1 MRTDRRKRGR
11 EIVGA
16 LAGIGLVV
24 ALCATEAAGQPAS
37 PHHGFLGGPWE
48 VLATMGHDGAAL
60 RLPLS
65 IADENKPQKL
75 QAVLPV
81 MGTPVKVKL
90 ERYLPQV
97 DWETAAVDDPNGG
110 PAARLS
116 LQGEGLQQKIW
127 LCARDRERQ
136 SVSAHIGSVA
146 IRELPPRVD
155 PQILQELTDPE
166 VTGVLLVWLPETA
179 VRSPGQ
185 NPTVREASPLVYT
198 VRPGKV
204 VTLAGSGWPTQNSA
218 SGPSSPWKLT
228 MLRYV
233 PHYSIDRQTKE
244 VTSLSDH
251 PENPA
256 LQIRVEGNGQTYEQ
270 WLWSLFAASPH
281 AKQPLPFRA
290 RFVDFHL
297 EGGSGRYILVTSPGM
312 PSYLLGRKDG
322 KKTIEPVAPGQR
334 YSFEDPRYSF
344 GVDEIRFGARVVTTW
359 KEGSEVLLNPAIVA
373 TILQSTSAEQV
384 LLELGKPYHYRTP
397 SGTLVVLYRRV
408 PDNSPQPQS

>member
-1 MRTDRRKRGR
+1 MG
-11 EIVGA
+11 GA
-16 LAGIGLVV
+16 CAEIGLVV
-24 ALCATEAAGQPAS
+24 ALCAAGAAAQPAS

-75 QAVLPV
+75 EAVLPV

-97 DWETAAVDDPNGG
+97 VWETAAVDDPNGG
-110 PAARLS
+110 PTARLS
-116 LQGEGLQQKIW
+116 LRGEGLQQEIW
-127 LCARDRERQ
+127 LCARDRERR

-146 IRELPPRVD
+146 IRELPARVD
-155 PQILQELTDPE
+155 PRILQELTDPE
-166 VTGVLLVWLPETA
+166 VTGVLLVWPSETA
-179 VRSPGQ
+179 MGPPGQ
-185 NPTVREASPLVYT
+185 NPAAGEASPLVYT

-204 VTLAGSGWPTQNSA
+204 VTLAGAAFPTRNSA
-218 SGPSSPWKLT
+218 LGGPSPWKLS

-244 VTSLSDH
+244 VTSLSDQ

-256 LQIRVEGNGQTYEQ
+256 LQIRIEGNGQTYEQ
-270 WLWSLFAASPH
+270 WLWSLFASSPH
-281 AKQPLPFRA
+281 AKQQLPFRA

-297 EGGSGRYILVTSPGM
+297 EGGPGRYILVTSAGT
-312 PSYLLGRKDG
+312 PSYLLGRKDA
-322 KKTIEPVAPGQR
+322 KKTLERVVLGQR

-344 GVDEIRFGARVVTTW
+344 GVDEVRFGARVVTTW
-359 KEGSEVLLNPAIVA
+359 KEGSDVLLNPALVA

-384 LLELGKPYHYRTP
+384 LLELGKPYHCRTP

-408 PDNSPQPQS
+408 PDSPQPQS